1 MTSPTPSPSAATPPA
16 ALSDDLREAVFAAL
30 GTEHAAVWSYGLVS
44 AFLPATNA
52 AAITAASLAHRERRD
67 AVVALLAREG
77 VTPPTA
83 AAAYRPPTPVTDAT
97 SAATLATVAED
108 DVAAA
113 WRAVAERTE
122 ADTGGELRR
131 LALDAVT
138 TAATTSVTWR
148 GIAGRTPLVPAFPGD
163 GTAS

>member
-1 MTSPTPSPSAATPPA
+1 MTTPSAPPPATPQP
-16 ALSDDLREAVFAAL
+16 ALSDDLRAAVFAAL

-44 AFLPATNA
+44 AFLPAANA
-52 AAITAASLAHRERRD
+52 PAITAASLAHRERRD

-83 AAAYRPPTPVTDAT
+83 AAAYRPPSPVTDAT
-97 SAATLATVAED
+97 SAAVLATVAED

-122 ADTGGELRR
+122 PDTGGELRR

-138 TAATTSVTWR
+138 AAATTSVTWR
-148 GIAGRTPLVPAFPGD
+148 RIAGRTPLVPAFPGD
-163 GTAS
+163 GSAT

>member
-1 MTSPTPSPSAATPPA
+1 MTSPPPPPP
-16 ALSDDLREAVFAAL
+16 LSDDLRAAVVAAL

-52 AAITAASLAHRERRD
+52 AAVTAASLAHRERRD
-67 AVVALLAREG
+67 AVVALLARDG
-77 VTPPTA
+77 AAPPTA
-83 AAAYRPPTPVTDAT
+83 AAAYRPPSPVTDAT
-97 SAATLATVAED
+97 SAAALAVVAED

-138 TAATTSVTWR
+138 AAATTSVTWR
-148 GIAGRTPLVPAFPGD
+148 GIAGRRPLVPAFPGD
-163 GTAS
+163 GSVS